1 MYKFKILFIIFV
13 SLLLFSCNQSVNSL
27 NENQNTPKYNSK
39 ADKTIVRTFLIKWKL
54 VNNRL
59 TKLPIEKKEEASK
72 KCDGKKLVLIKIDT
86 DENNLAIGTF
96 KCID

>member
-39 ADKTIVRTFLIKWKL
+39 ADKTIVRTFLIK
-54 VNNRL
+54 
-59 TKLPIEKKEEASK
+59 
-72 KCDGKKLVLIKIDT
+72 
-86 DENNLAIGTF
+86 
-96 KCID
+96 

>member
-39 ADKTIVRTFLIKWKL
+39 ADKTIVRTFLIKWKAAKNIIMSPKY
-54 VNNRL
+54 VQI
-59 TKLPIEKKEEASK
+59 LPF
-72 KCDGKKLVLIKIDT
+72 CDIL
-86 DENNLAIGTF
+86 
-96 KCID
+96 